1 MPNVKDLLSKIE
13 SGDISYEE
21 KLAALSQV
29 EASLQQMKAKKEERV
44 KFNVQLIIDEIKKI
58 KQDVQTQLD
67 YARSIIPE
75 RGPKGDQGERGL
87 DGAPGRDG
95 IDGRNGRDGK
105 DGKDGND
112 GISVT
117 DAKIDFDGS
126 LIITLSTGREINV
139 GEVVSPDLAEKI
151 KVTMSTNSSL
161 TVSDE
166 GSVLTSAV
174 RKINFVGAT
183 VTASNAGDD
192 VTVNVSAGTGS
203 VTSVAMTT
211 PTGLSVSGSPI
222 TTTGTLALSMTA
234 GYSIPTTASQ
244 TNWDSAYSERRQWDG
259 GSTNLVA
266 ATGRTSLGATTLG
279 SNLFT
284 ITNPGAIT
292 FPRFNADNT
301 VSSLDAATF
310 RTAIGA
316 GTGNGTVTSVGA
328 TSPVASS
335 GGTTPTISLSSGYG
349 DTQNPYASKT
359 ANFFLAAPNGSAGA
373 PTFRAIVAA
382 DVPTLNQ
389 NTTGTASNVTGTVA
403 IANGGTGQTTQ
414 QAALNALA
422 GSTTSAQFLRGNGT
436 NVLMS
441 AIQASDVPTLNQN
454 TTGTA
459 SNVTGVVAVA
469 NGGSGQTTAQSAMN
483 TFAGAVTSGSYLRGN
498 GTNVVMSTIQAADVP
513 TLNQN
518 TTGTASNVTG
528 TVAIA
533 NGGTGQTTA
542 SAAFNALSPVTTTG
556 DLIIGNGTNSA
567 TRLPIGANTYVL
579 TSNGTTASW
588 AAPSG
593 GGSGTV
599 TSVAATVPSFLSV
612 SGSPITTSGTLA
624 ISLASTPSNGQ
635 LLIGNGT
642 GFSYATLTAGS
653 NITITNSA
661 GGITIASTGGGGGG
675 STGPKAK
682 LDTWMIGAM

>member
-1 MPNVKDLLSKIE
+1 MPNVKDLLRKIE

-29 EASLQQMKAKKEERV
+29 EASLQEMKAKKEERV

-166 GSVLTSAV
+166 GSVLTNAV

-284 ITNPGAIT
+284 ITDPGAIT

-301 VSSLDAATF
+301 VSALTASSF

-316 GTGNGTVTSVGA
+316 GTGDGTVTSVGA

-335 GGTTPTISLSSGYG
+335 GGATPTISLSSGYG

-373 PTFRAIVAA
+373 PTFRAIV
-382 DVPTLNQ
+382 
-389 NTTGTASNVTGTVA
+389 
-403 IANGGTGQTTQ
+403 
-414 QAALNALA
+414 
-422 GSTTSAQFLRGNGT
+422 
-436 NVLMS
+436 
-441 AIQASDVPTLNQN
+441 
-454 TTGTA
+454 
-459 SNVTGVVAVA
+459 
-469 NGGSGQTTAQSAMN
+469 
-483 TFAGAVTSGSYLRGN
+483 
-498 GTNVVMSTIQAADVP
+498 AADVP

>member
-29 EASLQQMKAKKEERV
+29 EASLQEMKAKKEERV

-75 RGPKGDQGERGL
+75 RGPKGDQGERGI

-95 IDGRNGRDGK
+95 VDGRNGRDGK

-166 GSVLTSAV
+166 GSVLTNAV

-284 ITNPGAIT
+284 ITDPGAIT

-301 VSSLDAATF
+301 VSALTASSF

-316 GTGNGTVTSVGA
+316 GTGDGTVTSVGA

-335 GGTTPTISLSSGYG
+335 GGATPTISLSSGYG

-373 PTFRAIVAA
+373 PTFRAIV
-382 DVPTLNQ
+382 
-389 NTTGTASNVTGTVA
+389 
-403 IANGGTGQTTQ
+403 
-414 QAALNALA
+414 
-422 GSTTSAQFLRGNGT
+422 
-436 NVLMS
+436 
-441 AIQASDVPTLNQN
+441 
-454 TTGTA
+454 
-459 SNVTGVVAVA
+459 
-469 NGGSGQTTAQSAMN
+469 
-483 TFAGAVTSGSYLRGN
+483 
-498 GTNVVMSTIQAADVP
+498 AADVP

>member
-1 MPNVKDLLSKIE
+1 
-13 SGDISYEE
+13 
-21 KLAALSQV
+21 
-29 EASLQQMKAKKEERV
+29 
-44 KFNVQLIIDEIKKI
+44 
-58 KQDVQTQLD
+58 
-67 YARSIIPE
+67 
-75 RGPKGDQGERGL
+75 
-87 DGAPGRDG
+87 
-95 IDGRNGRDGK
+95 
-105 DGKDGND
+105 
-112 GISVT
+112 
-117 DAKIDFDGS
+117 
-126 LIITLSTGREINV
+126 
-139 GEVVSPDLAEKI
+139 
-151 KVTMSTNSSL
+151 
-161 TVSDE
+161 
-166 GSVLTSAV
+166 
-174 RKINFVGAT
+174 
-183 VTASNAGDD
+183 
-192 VTVNVSAGTGS
+192 
-203 VTSVAMTT
+203 
-211 PTGLSVSGSPI
+211 
-222 TTTGTLALSMTA
+222 MTA

-266 ATGRTSLGATTLG
+266 PTGRTSLGATTLG

-284 ITNPGAIT
+284 ITDPGAIT

-301 VSSLDAATF
+301 VSALSAPSF

-316 GTGNGTVTSVGA
+316 GTGDGTVTSVGA

-335 GGTTPTISLSSGYG
+335 GGATPTISLSSGYG

-359 ANFFLAAPNGSAGA
+359 ANFVLAAPNGTAGV

-382 DVPTLNQ
+382 D
-389 NTTGTASNVTGTVA
+389 
-403 IANGGTGQTTQ
+403 I
-414 QAALNALA
+414 
-422 GSTTSAQFLRGNGT
+422 
-436 NVLMS
+436 
-441 AIQASDVPTLNQN
+441 
-454 TTGTA
+454 
-459 SNVTGVVAVA
+459 
-469 NGGSGQTTAQSAMN
+469 
-483 TFAGAVTSGSYLRGN
+483 
-498 GTNVVMSTIQAADVP
+498 P

-593 GGSGTV
+593 GTV
-599 TSVAATVPSFLSV
+599 TSVGATVPSFLSV

>member
-1 MPNVKDLLSKIE
+1 MAIQIQIRRGTSSEWSTSNPILAQGEV
-13 SGDISYEE
+13 GYE
-21 KLAALSQV
+21 LNTG
-29 EASLQQMKAKKEERV
+29 KAKV
-44 KFNVQLIIDEIKKI
+44 GDGLTAWNSLGYFN
-58 KQDVQTQLD
+58 
-67 YARSIIPE
+67 P
-75 RGPKGDQGERGL
+75 
-87 DGAPGRDG
+87 
-95 IDGRNGRDGK
+95 N
-105 DGKDGND
+105 N
-112 GISVT
+112 SVT
-117 DAKIDFDGS
+117 SVAMTTPTGLQVSGSPITTSGTLALTYASGYSIPTTSSQTNWDTAYTDRYKWDGGS
-126 LIITLSTGREINV
+126 SGLNASTGRTSLGLGTAATLNAGSANGV
-139 GEVVSPDLAEKI
+139 ATLDGSGTVPTSQLPAAVLGGVKYQGTWNASTNTPTLASGTGTQGYYYVVSVAG
-151 KVTMSTNSSL
+151 STNLDGITDWKIGDWVIYNGTAWQKVDNTDSVTSVNGYTG
-161 TVSDE
+161 TVVLAASD
-166 GSVLTSAV
+166 
-174 RKINFVGAT
+174 VGAYPNT
-183 VTASNAGDD
+183 NPNGYTSN
-192 VTVNVSAGTGS
+192 TGT

-266 ATGRTSLGATTLG
+266 STGRTSLGATTLG

-284 ITNPGAIT
+284 ITDPGAIT

-301 VSSLDAATF
+301 VSALTASSF

-316 GTGNGTVTSVGA
+316 GTGDGTVTSVGA

-335 GGTTPTISLSSGYG
+335 GGATPTISLSSGYG

-359 ANFFLAAPNGSAGA
+359 ANFVLAAPNGTAGV

-382 DVPTLNQ
+382 D
-389 NTTGTASNVTGTVA
+389 
-403 IANGGTGQTTQ
+403 I
-414 QAALNALA
+414 
-422 GSTTSAQFLRGNGT
+422 
-436 NVLMS
+436 
-441 AIQASDVPTLNQN
+441 
-454 TTGTA
+454 
-459 SNVTGVVAVA
+459 
-469 NGGSGQTTAQSAMN
+469 
-483 TFAGAVTSGSYLRGN
+483 
-498 GTNVVMSTIQAADVP
+498 P

>member
-1 MPNVKDLLSKIE
+1 MPNVKDLLRKIE

-29 EASLQQMKAKKEERV
+29 EASLQEMKAKKEERV

-75 RGPKGDQGERGL
+75 RGPKGDQGERGI

-95 IDGRNGRDGK
+95 VDGRNGRDGK

-166 GSVLTSAV
+166 GSVLTNAV

-284 ITNPGAIT
+284 ITDPGAIT

-301 VSSLDAATF
+301 VSALTASSF

-316 GTGNGTVTSVGA
+316 GTGDGTVTSVGA

-335 GGTTPTISLSSGYG
+335 GGATPTISLSSGYG

-373 PTFRAIVAA
+373 PTFRAIV
-382 DVPTLNQ
+382 
-389 NTTGTASNVTGTVA
+389 
-403 IANGGTGQTTQ
+403 
-414 QAALNALA
+414 
-422 GSTTSAQFLRGNGT
+422 
-436 NVLMS
+436 
-441 AIQASDVPTLNQN
+441 
-454 TTGTA
+454 
-459 SNVTGVVAVA
+459 
-469 NGGSGQTTAQSAMN
+469 
-483 TFAGAVTSGSYLRGN
+483 
-498 GTNVVMSTIQAADVP
+498 AADVP

>member
-1 MPNVKDLLSKIE
+1 MPNVKDLLRKIE

-29 EASLQQMKAKKEERV
+29 EASLQEMKAKKEERV

-105 DGKDGND
+105 DGKDGID
-112 GISVT
+112 GVSVT

-292 FPRFNADNT
+292 FPRFNPDNT

-389 NTTGTASNVTGTVA
+389 NTTGTASNVTG
-403 IANGGTGQTTQ
+403 I
-414 QAALNALA
+414 
-422 GSTTSAQFLRGNGT
+422 
-436 NVLMS
+436 
-441 AIQASDVPTLNQN
+441 
-454 TTGTA
+454 
-459 SNVTGVVAVA
+459 VAVA

-599 TSVAATVPSFLSV
+599 TSVAATVPSFLSI

-675 STGPKAK
+675 STSPKAL

>member
-1 MPNVKDLLSKIE
+1 MPNVKDLLRKIE

-29 EASLQQMKAKKEERV
+29 EASLQEMKAKKEERV

-58 KQDVQTQLD
+58 KQDVQVQLD

-75 RGPKGDQGERGL
+75 RGPKGDQGERGI

-95 IDGRNGRDGK
+95 VDGRNGRDGK
-105 DGKDGND
+105 DGKDGKD
-112 GISVT
+112 GVSVT
-117 DAKIDFDGS
+117 DAKIDFDGN

-151 KVTMSTNSSL
+151 KITMSTNSSL

-266 ATGRTSLGATTLG
+266 STGRTSLGATTLG

-284 ITNPGAIT
+284 ITDPGAIT

-301 VSSLDAATF
+301 VSALTASSF

-316 GTGNGTVTSVGA
+316 GTGDGTVTSVGA

-335 GGTTPTISLSSGYG
+335 GGATPTISLSSGYG

-359 ANFFLAAPNGSAGA
+359 ANFFLAAPDGSAGA

-403 IANGGTGQTTQ
+403 IANGGTGQTT
-414 QAALNALA
+414 
-422 GSTTSAQFLRGNGT
+422 
-436 NVLMS
+436 V
-441 AIQASDVPTLNQN
+441 
-454 TTGTA
+454 
-459 SNVTGVVAVA
+459 
-469 NGGSGQTTAQSAMN
+469 
-483 TFAGAVTSGSYLRGN
+483 
-498 GTNVVMSTIQAADVP
+498 
-513 TLNQN
+513 
-518 TTGTASNVTG
+518 
-528 TVAIA
+528 
-533 NGGTGQTTA
+533 

-661 GGITIASTGGGGGG
+661 GGITIASTGGGGG

>member
-1 MPNVKDLLSKIE
+1 MPNVKELLSKIE

-58 KQDVQTQLD
+58 KQDVQTQLN

-284 ITNPGAIT
+284 ITDPGAIT

-301 VSSLDAATF
+301 VSALTASSF

-316 GTGNGTVTSVGA
+316 GTGDGTVTSVGA

-335 GGTTPTISLSSGYG
+335 GGATPTISLSSGYG

-373 PTFRAIVAA
+373 PTFRAIV
-382 DVPTLNQ
+382 
-389 NTTGTASNVTGTVA
+389 
-403 IANGGTGQTTQ
+403 
-414 QAALNALA
+414 
-422 GSTTSAQFLRGNGT
+422 
-436 NVLMS
+436 
-441 AIQASDVPTLNQN
+441 
-454 TTGTA
+454 
-459 SNVTGVVAVA
+459 
-469 NGGSGQTTAQSAMN
+469 
-483 TFAGAVTSGSYLRGN
+483 
-498 GTNVVMSTIQAADVP
+498 AADVP